1 MSVPQD
7 DRRNVDGPYEPVGE
21 LIEQHDHDNSASKRM
36 AVCPEIPPSNSATP
50 ANDRP
55 LNGVTHGVKR
65 KSSSS
70 HRSPGSD
77 LTRQRLAALDEQLRV
92 LTRHV
97 DLAHA
102 ESRDDNSPNANQDL
116 VPMDDDDGEDDDD
129 EPEDAAQSVTEQQRP
144 PLERNDTERRTVVG
158 ASDQEP
164 SLPERM
170 VFPIQVGT
178 ELFRFSGASISSD
191 APSYFSR
198 FFEDQ
203 INQGVAPSEVRT
215 LYIDRDP
222 VIFRDISLHLQ
233 GYHIEP
239 RDSVHY
245 TRLFADAHWFG
256 LPRLKAQLETSPIF
270 VRVGDEEVQMS
281 RDLFKGPGNSP
292 NYFTLGFSVFFTH
305 PTDVFPGLRTSSLLR
320 PPPIA
325 PPKVEG
331 RSARVLRE
339 IIDALKGYPVHIRDE
354 HHRDE
359 LLRDVRYYNFRGLEQ
374 QLIRHDISFNSF
386 YRHRHEITI
395 RLDDVRPEGLCQR
408 PAIGT
413 DQQLD
418 PSSSDSAGE
427 EEHRSV
433 RRSEPSHIKLL
444 NNSWVVYKRPFVDE
458 DPIDL
463 VIATDEEVLCY
474 HVGESYGTTSHVK
487 FSGKSAARL
496 HSLLSP
502 FGELTQLSQLREHNK
517 VKNFSIDIRLEKST
531 DVILDGFKWQYVRN
545 IPAPLHDATQWA
557 IHKGLW
563 RIKLEFLQDKFSE
576 RICRPVLYPLKL
588 LASSSQRASN
598 TRRVFL

>member
-1 MSVPQD
+1 MSVPHDERQ
-7 DRRNVDGPYEPVGE
+7 NADGSYEPAGE
-21 LIEQHDHDNSASKRM
+21 LIEQHDHDTSASKRM
-36 AVCPEIPPSNSATP
+36 AVCPDLILSHNATP
-50 ANDRP
+50 VNDRP
-55 LNGVTHGVKR
+55 YNGTSHGLKR
-65 KSSSS
+65 KASSS

-77 LTRQRLAALDEQLRV
+77 LTRQRLAALDEQLRA
-92 LTRHV
+92 LTRQA

-102 ESRDDNSPNANQDL
+102 EPNDDNSIGAVQDL
-116 VPMDDDDGEDDDD
+116 VSIDDDDDD
-129 EPEDAAQSVTEQQRP
+129 ELAHEAQSVIETQRP
-144 PLERNDTERRTVVG
+144 PLERNDTERRTVIG

-164 SLPERM
+164 SLPERL

-256 LPRLKAQLETSPIF
+256 LPRLKAQLEASPIF
-270 VRVGDEEVQMS
+270 VRVGDEEVQIS

-325 PPKVEG
+325 PPRIEG

-339 IIDALKGYPVHIRDE
+339 IIDALKGYPIHIRDE
-354 HHRDE
+354 DHRNE
-359 LLRDVRYYNFRGLEQ
+359 LLRDVRYYHFRRLEQ
-374 QLIRHDISFNSF
+374 QLIPHDIYYHR
-386 YRHRHEITI
+386 YRHQDEITI
-395 RLDDVRPEGLCQR
+395 KLDDVKPEGCSHRRAQPPDEREEPASADSGGEEEQR
-408 PAIGT
+408 PAQRFT
-413 DQQLD
+413 CSNVKSLCDT
-418 PSSSDSAGE
+418 
-427 EEHRSV
+427 
-433 RRSEPSHIKLL
+433 
-444 NNSWVVYKRPFVDE
+444 WVIYKRPFVDE
-458 DPIDL
+458 QHRDL
-463 VIATDEEVLCY
+463 IIATNDEDVCY
-474 HVGESYGTTSHVK
+474 YKDWLDGTTPTVS
-487 FSGKSAARL
+487 FREESAARL
-496 HSLLSP
+496 HGLLSRLGKMGH
-502 FGELTQLSQLREHNK
+502 FNK
-517 VKNFSIDIRLEKST
+517 LHDYGNDKKSITVFVEIKKST
-531 DVILDGFKWQYVRN
+531 DVVLNGHKWKRSSKQK
-545 IPAPLHDATQWA
+545 PQWI

-563 RIKLEFLQDKFSE
+563 RIKLELVESPEEGQ
-576 RICRPVLYPLKL
+576 ICRPVLHPLKL
-588 LASSSQRASN
+588 LASSRELSRNA
-598 TRRVFL
+598 RREFL